1 MQITERHLRMLRS
14 DTSEGFG
21 LFYHLMHGRVIPEHV
36 LGWIDALYKARKDKK
51 PGILFEAFRGSTK
64 TTTFMTYLAYQVGLY
79 PDKSN
84 LVVQVSDDIARDNMA
99 AVAYLIQQNP
109 AWRIPFQ
116 HVVPGKSWGADGYE
130 VIRNDI
136 SEFEWSRLISTRKD
150 PTFVGVGRTSRAII
164 GKHPNGVLYLDD
176 IDDENTTSS
185 DRERVKTQ
193 KILAGTIF
201 PTMTPETFL
210 IDSGTPW
217 TMNDSIAYMKATRS
231 FAEVKTAIYT
241 DGKPTWPQKFPEQE
255 VQEIRQRVGQ
265 LEFARMYELN
275 LEAAQGINLKE
286 EWLHDYPAENINPSW
301 PVVFGVDYASTSDV
315 LRHRDRDYFALSIG
329 RLLPGGGVVLADG
342 VRKHLSQG
350 EAIDLMVSMAL
361 IYPSLGLAIVETE
374 GIGDQF
380 LQLLITATALPV
392 IGANTADRIGEF
404 GGSISRRK
412 GDRFEKQLGP
422 LFRSSRI
429 WISSAENPYLREF
442 RNEWLTW
449 PIGEHDDTLDAT
461 FYMAYAAM
469 IQGALAPTQ
478 TFTEQDPWFMPKRK
492 TMSPYAM
499 MGRR

>member
-1 MQITERHLRMLRS
+1 M
-14 DTSEGFG
+14 
-21 LFYHLMHGRVIPEHV
+21 
-36 LGWIDALYKARKDKK
+36 
-51 PGILFEAFRGSTK
+51 FEAFRGSTK
-64 TTTFMTYLAYQVGLY
+64 TTTFMTYLGYQVGLY
-79 PDKSN
+79 PEKSN
-84 LVVQVSDDIARDNMA
+84 LVIQVGDDIARDNTA
-99 AVAYLIQQNP
+99 AVAYMIQQNP
-109 AWRIPFQ
+109 AWRIAFQ
-116 HVVPGKSWGADGYE
+116 HVVPGKNWGADGYE

-164 GKHPNGVLYLDD
+164 GKHPNGLIYLDD

-185 DRERVKTQ
+185 DRERIKTQ

-217 TMNDSIAYMKATRS
+217 TMNDSMAYMKATGS
-231 FAEVKTAIYT
+231 FYPVKTPIYT
-241 DGKPTWPQKFPEQE
+241 KGSPTWPQKFPEKVIQD
-255 VQEIRQRVGQ
+255 IRQRSGQ

-286 EWLHDYPAENINPSW
+286 EWLHEYPAENINPSW
-301 PVVFGVDYASTSDV
+301 PVVFGVDYASTADM
-315 LRHRDRDYFALSIG
+315 LRSRDRDYFALSIG

-342 VRKHLSQG
+342 IRKHLSQG
-350 EAIDLMVSMAL
+350 EAIDLMQSLAL
-361 IYPSLGLAIVETE
+361 TYPSLVLAIVETE

-380 LQLLITATALPV
+380 LQLLITATAIPV

-404 GGSISRRK
+404 GGSMGRRK

-429 WISSAENPYLREF
+429 WISSAENEYLREF

-449 PIGEHDDTLDAT
+449 PIGVHDDTLDAT

-469 IQGALAPTQ
+469 MQGALAPTQ
-478 TFTEQDPWFMPKRK
+478 TFTEQDPWFMPKRR
-492 TMSPYAM
+492 TANPYAM
-499 MGRR
+499 MGGRSRG